1 MQSDLSFEQDLSGL
15 TRAELF
21 VLARRVQ
28 ARLHE
33 SENEGGEDNVAPPD
47 KLAPQATPTASS
59 LPQLEEEFERME
71 RPQTW
76 IWRSDAQHRLTQ
88 LTRVHSDWED
98 RAGLGKTRW
107 EIMGVDPE
115 VDPQWRK
122 HLEDLKARRS

>member
-21 VLARRVQ
+21 VLAGRV

-33 SENEGGEDNVAPPD
+33 SEHDESADNAAPPD
-47 KLAPQATPTASS
+47 KAAPQGTPATHS

-76 IWRSDAQHRLTQ
+76 IWRTDAQHRLTQ
-88 LTRVHSDWED
+88 V
-98 RAGLGKTRW
+98 AGLGC
-107 EIMGVDPE
+107 P
-115 VDPQWRK
+115 
-122 HLEDLKARRS
+122 